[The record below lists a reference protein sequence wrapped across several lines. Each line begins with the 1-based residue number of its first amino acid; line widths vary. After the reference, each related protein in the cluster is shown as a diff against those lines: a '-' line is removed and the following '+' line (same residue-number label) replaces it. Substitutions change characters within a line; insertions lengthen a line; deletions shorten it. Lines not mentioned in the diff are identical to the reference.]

1 MGPSIGVGTDMT
13 VRILDSN
20 GEVLHRSI
28 YRALLPEDMESNEH
42 KTAQEAFDASV
53 AIKCGPGAIVEY
65 FD

>member
-1 MGPSIGVGTDMT
+1 MT
-13 VRILDSN
+13 VRILESN

-28 YRALLPEDMESNEH
+28 YRALLPEDMESNEQ
-42 KTAQEAFDASV
+42 KTAQEAFDTSV